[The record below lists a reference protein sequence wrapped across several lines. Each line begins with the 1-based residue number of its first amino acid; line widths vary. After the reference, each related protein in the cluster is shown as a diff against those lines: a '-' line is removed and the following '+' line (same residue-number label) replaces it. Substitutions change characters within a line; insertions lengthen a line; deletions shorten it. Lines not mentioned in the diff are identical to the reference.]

1 MVKHNTHLPNQ
12 IVMLLTQVVIVKMKQ
27 TNKDVI
33 MMEVTAVD
41 QMLIPTTVQNV
52 SAMKTLIVPLH
63 LIWLEMASAMMKPTM
78 RDAFLTLETVVDY
91 VLIQIIAQ
99 IVFVMA
105 IQQDLIFGVS
115 KPMIKC
121 LNQVNRV
128 NRK

>member
-33 MMEVTAVD
+33 MMEVIAVD

-52 SAMKTLIVPLH
+52 SAMKILIVL
-63 LIWLEMASAMMKPTM
+63 LRLTWLEMASAMMKPTM
-78 RDAFLTLETVVDY
+78 RDAFLMLETVADY
-91 VLIQIIAQ
+91 VLIQVIAQ
-99 IVFVMA
+99 IVLVMA

-115 KPMIKC
+115 
-121 LNQVNRV
+121 
-128 NRK
+128 

>member
-1 MVKHNTHLPNQ
+1 MILFQKMVKHNTHLPNQ

-52 SAMKTLIVPLH
+52 SAMKILIVL
-63 LIWLEMASAMMKPTM
+63 LRLTWLEMASAMMKPTM

-115 KPMIKC
+115 
-121 LNQVNRV
+121 
-128 NRK
+128 

>member
-63 LIWLEMASAMMKPTM
+63 LTWLEMASAMMKPTM

-115 KPMIKC
+115 KP
-121 LNQVNRV
+121 VNR
-128 NRK
+128 NI

>member
-33 MMEVTAVD
+33 MMEVIAVD

-52 SAMKTLIVPLH
+52 SAMKILIVL
-63 LIWLEMASAMMKPTM
+63 LRLTWLEMASAMMKPTM
-78 RDAFLTLETVVDY
+78 RDAFLMLETVVDY
-91 VLIQIIAQ
+91 VLIQVIAQ
-99 IVFVMA
+99 IVLVMA

-115 KPMIKC
+115 
-121 LNQVNRV
+121 
-128 NRK
+128 